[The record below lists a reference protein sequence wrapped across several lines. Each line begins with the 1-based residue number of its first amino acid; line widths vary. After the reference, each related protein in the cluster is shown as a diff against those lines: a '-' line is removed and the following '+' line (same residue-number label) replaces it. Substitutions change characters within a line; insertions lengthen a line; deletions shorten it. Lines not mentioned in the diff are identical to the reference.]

1 MFTHFPYLL
10 WYEMYNSKLITGLSV
25 DQPDAVM
32 CKLGKSIYY
41 LLWIKTSVWIHFGH
55 MRRILICILNVLFF
69 NWCCFCAIF
78 IIPCESFSAVW
89 FLQQVPVMCWKF
101 AHPFLWL
108 KILFSQKG
116 NSEWLTHCD
125 FFSSGKKSKQNNN

>member
-41 LLWIKTSVWIHFGH
+41 LLWIKTSVWIRFGH